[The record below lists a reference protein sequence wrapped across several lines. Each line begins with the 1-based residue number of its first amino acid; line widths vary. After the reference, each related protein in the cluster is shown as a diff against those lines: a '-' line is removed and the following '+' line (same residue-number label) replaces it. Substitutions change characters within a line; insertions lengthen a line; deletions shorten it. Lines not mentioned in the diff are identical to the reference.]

1 MLTAAALVGLVEET
15 MTIAAEFAKSRYTLG
30 VPISTLQG
38 ISHPLA
44 NIAITVQ
51 GGRNLARRAAWFLD
65 NEPDERPELAPSAF
79 VFMAEE
85 ASKAAT
91 MAVHVQ
97 GGLGVSAEAAATA
110 YLVRARGWSLAG
122 GDPGATAKYIAEIVA
137 ARESRERTR
146 WISHGSNCPTTTR
159 PSSTSR
165 ATSCAT
171 HVTDDVLRRDRETG
185 DNFDEGVHLAL
196 GEAGYLAREWKP
208 ESEGGFNRVRK
219 RIWELEKRRA
229 HVPWVTSGTT
239 AMIARSVEK
248 FGSPELKADV
258 MPRVFSGHVR
268 LCLGYTEPE
277 GGSDVATCKTRAV
290 RDGDG
295 WVINGS
301 KMFTTGAHNCQYV
314 FLITNTDPDAPK
326 HKSLTM
332 FLVPL
337 DSPGIEIQGIR
348 TVDGDRTNIVYYSD
362 VRVDDKYR
370 LGDVNAGW
378 TVVREPLNV
387 EHGAVDAAPD
397 GLQDVSI
404 MMHQAGFMA
413 TAVDKAAAKVTETDP
428 NGRRLI
434 DDGVGG
440 ISAGPQRRS
449 HGGVAVARRASSGGS
464 RSRRRCATSHRT

>member
-1 MLTAAALVGLVEET
+1 MD
-15 MTIAAEFAKSRYTLG
+15 FSR
-30 VPISTLQG
+30 
-38 ISHPLA
+38 
-44 NIAITVQ
+44 VQ
-51 GGRNLARRAAWFLD
+51 LSEDDQAFLD
-65 NEPDERPELAPSAF
+65 
-79 VFMAEE
+79 E
-85 ASKAAT
+85 ARDF
-91 MAVHVQ
+91 
-97 GGLGVSAEAAATA
+97 L
-110 YLVRARGWSLAG
+110 R
-122 GDPGATAKYIAEIVA
+122 
-137 ARESRERTR
+137 
-146 WISHGSNCPTTTR
+146 
-159 PSSTSR
+159 
-165 ATSCAT
+165 T
-171 HVTDDVLRRDRETG
+171 HVTEDVIRRDRETG

-196 GEAGYLAREWKP
+196 GAADYLAREWKP
-208 ESEGGFNRVRK
+208 ESEGGFNRLRN
-219 RIWELEKRRA
+219 RIWQLEKRRA

-248 FGSPELKADV
+248 FGSPELKAEV
-258 MPRVFSGHVR
+258 MPGVFSGHIR

-295 WVINGS
+295 WIINGS

-314 FLITNTDPDAPK
+314 FLITNTDPEAPK

-370 LGDVNAGW
+370 LGDVNDGW

-387 EHGAVDAAPD
+387 EHGAVDAAAD

-413 TAVDKAAAKVTETDP
+413 DACDKVAAKVAEPDP
-428 NGRRLI
+428 DGRRLI
-434 DDGVGG
+434 DDGSVAYRLG
-440 ISAGPQRRS
+440 RS
-449 HGGVAVARRASSGGS
+449 VARMEASLSASSIFGRVALAQTMRDISPDLMDILGTASTLPVGTDGAADDGASEYVYRFAPLVGIYGGTLEVF
-464 RSRRRCATSHRT
+464 RNMIAQYVLGLGKPAYAPPAQKAY